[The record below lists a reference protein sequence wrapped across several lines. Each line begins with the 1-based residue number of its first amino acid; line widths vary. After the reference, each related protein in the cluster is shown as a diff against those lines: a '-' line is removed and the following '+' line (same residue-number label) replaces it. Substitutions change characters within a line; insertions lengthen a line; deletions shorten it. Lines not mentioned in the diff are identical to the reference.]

1 MTLKQSIPVALLA
14 LLLPATALAGSS
26 AQMRAFS
33 QLQARYAAARAVWQ
47 PGLAGPHMVT
57 GLAAHPAGRDAEA
70 RSRTFLKRYRTLFGL
85 RNAQLRLLQV
95 EPSRLREV
103 VRFQQ
108 VAGELPVLGRVVAVT
123 FDRHGELL
131 SVASD
136 AVVLPAFKH
145 GGLGAL
151 AAAERAVRAVVKT
164 RAGERVPKLATSA
177 KEVVWA
183 SWGDARHAWAVRVTR
198 TPGVEHL
205 RVVVDATDGR
215 ILQISNLVRH

>member
-108 VAGELPVLGRVVAVT
+108 VAGELPVVNPGCPTRK
-123 FDRHGELL
+123 RHPLCHVYGGEG
-131 SVASD
+131 VD
-136 AVVLPAFKH
+136 
-145 GGLGAL
+145 
-151 AAAERAVRAVVKT
+151 VK
-164 RAGERVPKLATSA
+164 GDHL
-177 KEVVWA
+177 VW
-183 SWGDARHAWAVRVTR
+183 
-198 TPGVEHL
+198 
-205 RVVVDATDGR
+205 
-215 ILQISNLVRH
+215 